1 MIQTHYISKSNIVR
15 IIYTMKKSL
24 FSARF
29 LMFSMSLFLLIGA
42 SYTIQAQVAI
52 TAVPFLQIEPDSRG
66 AAMGNTGVAIADN
79 ASAMFWNPA
88 GLAFQRGNQVSITHS
103 NWLANFN
110 VDDLFYDYLVGKYYV
125 EGIGTIGAH
134 LTYLNL
140 GEQIQTNEDSPDIIS
155 KFNSYELALGLSYGF
170 ELNKNLA
177 LGTSLR
183 LIYSSLASGT
193 TVSQQKVNP
202 GSSVGVDLALLY
214 KTNPFILGENNA
226 RFSAGLNLSNI
237 GPGMQYTDNAQK
249 DPLPAT
255 LRAGFAIN
263 YDLDSEGYNSI
274 TLATDVSK
282 IMARK
287 KEVISTQ
294 AGISD
299 TSYVAAGALEA
310 LFSSW
315 DTFQRFDGQEY
326 VDVSLFQQLMFG
338 AGLEYWYNDLF
349 ALRSGFYY
357 EDPNNGDRKYI
368 TFGAGLRYNAFG
380 IDFSYIKTLESD
392 HPLANTLRFSVLLNL

>member
-1 MIQTHYISKSNIVR
+1 
-15 IIYTMKKSL
+15 MKKPY
-24 FSARF
+24 
-29 LMFSMSLFLLIGA
+29 LLSIALALLLLPIGV
-42 SYTIQAQVAI
+42 TAQVAI

-88 GLAFQRGNQVSITHS
+88 GLAFQTDNQISITHS

-110 VDDLFYDYLVGKYYV
+110 VSDLFYDYLVGKYYV

-140 GEQIQTNEDSPDIIS
+140 GEQARTGEGSADVIS
-155 KFNSYELALGLSYGF
+155 KFNSYELALGVSYGF
-170 ELNKNLA
+170 EVNKNLA

-193 TVSQQKVNP
+193 SVSQQRVNP

-214 KTNPFILGENNA
+214 KTNPFNIGGNKA
-226 RFSAGLNLSNI
+226 QFKTGFNLSNV

-249 DPLPAT
+249 DPLPT
-255 LRAGFAIN
+255 LLRFGFAFDYN
-263 YDLDSEGYNSI
+263 LDPDGFNRI
-274 TLATDVSK
+274 TIATDITK

-294 AGISD
+294 AGVSD
-299 TSYVAAGALEA
+299 TSYVAAGPIES
-310 LFSSW
+310 LFQSW
-315 DTFQRFDGQEY
+315 DTFTRFDGQKN
-326 VDVSLFQQLMFG
+326 VDVSLMQQFMFG
-338 AGLEYWYNDLF
+338 VGAEYWYNNLF
-349 ALRSGFYY
+349 ALRSGYYY

-368 TFGAGLRYNAFG
+368 TFGAGLRYNSFG
-380 IDFSYIKTLESD
+380 VDFSYIKTLESD
-392 HPLANTLRFSVLLNL
+392 HPLANTLRFSVLLSF